1 MPAWNDTL
9 AAMSYAAQTLDNA
22 DNSHVSRLAMVLN
35 SQGGDAGRVSRV
47 FARPA
52 SALPVRHAGI
62 RWKQFLPEDFAH
74 GTAASRKH
82 KLTDWR
88 LTYSMTL
95 TLAPTRA
102 AFDRPI
108 NSVAQRRLLVA
119 PHRRCQGL
127 HLYNVMRAVLIPN
140 NLGNVCKRMYGTHL
154 RRPADGVTEQARIAA
169 Q

>member
-1 MPAWNDTL
+1 
-9 AAMSYAAQTLDNA
+9 
-22 DNSHVSRLAMVLN
+22 MVLN

-62 RWKQFLPEDFAH
+62 RWKQFLSENFAH
-74 GTAASRKH
+74 GTAVNRKH
-82 KLTDWR
+82 KLTGLR
-88 LTYSMTL
+88 LTDSMAL
-95 TLAPTRA
+95 ISAPTRA

-108 NSVAQRRLLVA
+108 NSVDQRRFLVA

-140 NLGNVCKRMYGTHL
+140 SWKMRVRDCMDSISDVRQTASPSNRGSTSSDYIVNLL
-154 RRPADGVTEQARIAA
+154 FDSRR
-169 Q
+169 